1 MERVPMS
8 EPEDRSDQQGD
19 GSQSGRPN
27 GASVHETVISADV
40 PFLQVGLREVW
51 RSRELL
57 STFIWRDLK
66 VRYKQTVLGFIWALL
81 DPVIRMIVLTVIFGK
96 LIRVN
101 SEGYPYAIFVYAG
114 LLPWGYFSAT
124 FTNIAN
130 SLVSQGQLMTK
141 VYFPRLVIP
150 ISTLGVKLVDL
161 AIAFLVLVA
170 LMIGYGVPVR
180 WSILGVIP
188 LTVLAM
194 AASLGVGTIMGALTA
209 AYRDFRFIT
218 QFLVQLW
225 MYVTPVVYSV
235 KIVPEGWRWLID
247 LNPMTAVVDGYR
259 SAILGKDVAW
269 SSMASGVAVALVLLP
284 VGLICFRRIE
294 RKFADIV

>member
-1 MERVPMS
+1 MVELQ
-8 EPEDRSDQQGD
+8 DRRQGGTESSPGESSTQAD
-19 GSQSGRPN
+19 PN
-27 GASVHETVISADV
+27 ETVISADA
-40 PFLQVGLREVW
+40 PFFQIGLRETW
-51 RSRELL
+51 RARELL
-57 STFIWRDLK
+57 SMFIWRDLK
-66 VRYKQTVLGFIWALL
+66 VRYKQTVLGFFWGLL
-81 DPVIRMIVLTVIFGK
+81 GPVIRMIVFTVIFGK
-96 LIRVN
+96 LIQVN

-114 LLPWGYFSAT
+114 LLPWGYFSGT
-124 FTNIAN
+124 FTKIAN
-130 SLVSQGQLMTK
+130 SLVSQGPLMTK

-150 ISTLGVKLVDL
+150 ISTLGVQLVDL

-170 LMIGYGVPVR
+170 LMIGYGVPLR
-180 WSILGVIP
+180 WGILGVIP

-194 AASLGVGTIMGALTA
+194 AVSLGVGTIMGALTA

-218 QFLVQLW
+218 QFMVQLW

-259 SAILGKDVAW
+259 SAILGKDVDW
-269 SSMASGVAVALVLLP
+269 SSMAIGTVVALVLLP
-284 VGLICFRRIE
+284 IGLLCFRRIE

>member
-1 MERVPMS
+1 MAELQ
-8 EPEDRSDQQGD
+8 DRGD
-19 GSQSGRPN
+19 RGTESSP
-27 GASVHETVISADV
+27 ADKAAEAHPYETVISADA
-40 PFLQVGLREVW
+40 PFFQVGLREVW

-57 STFIWRDLK
+57 STFVWRDLK
-66 VRYKQTVLGFIWALL
+66 VRYKQTVLGFVWALL
-81 DPVIRMIVLTVIFGK
+81 APVIRMVVFTVIFGK
-96 LIRVN
+96 LLRVD

-114 LLPWGYFSAT
+114 LLPWGYFSGT
-124 FTNIAN
+124 FTSIAN

-188 LTVLAM
+188 LTALAM
-194 AASLGVGTIMGALTA
+194 AASLGVSTIMGALTA

-218 QFLVQLW
+218 QFLIQLW

-235 KIVPEGWRWLID
+235 KIVPEGWRWLIS

-259 SAILGKDVAW
+259 SAILGKDIDW
-269 SSMASGVAVALVLLP
+269 SSMAIGTAVTLVLLP
-284 VGLICFRRIE
+284 IGLFCFRRIE

>member
-1 MERVPMS
+1 MVELQ
-8 EPEDRSDQQGD
+8 DRRQGGTESSPGESSTQAD
-19 GSQSGRPN
+19 PN
-27 GASVHETVISADV
+27 ETVISADA
-40 PFLQVGLREVW
+40 PFFQIGLHETW
-51 RSRELL
+51 RARELL
-57 STFIWRDLK
+57 SMFIWRDLK
-66 VRYKQTVLGFIWALL
+66 VRYKQTVLGFFWGLL
-81 DPVIRMIVLTVIFGK
+81 GPVIRMIVFTVIFGK
-96 LIRVN
+96 LIQVN

-114 LLPWGYFSAT
+114 LLPWGYFSGT
-124 FTNIAN
+124 FTKIAN
-130 SLVSQGQLMTK
+130 SLVSQGPLMTK

-150 ISTLGVKLVDL
+150 ISTLGVQLVDL

-170 LMIGYGVPVR
+170 LMIGYGVPLR
-180 WSILGVIP
+180 WGILGVIP

-194 AASLGVGTIMGALTA
+194 AVSLGVGTIMGALTA

-218 QFLVQLW
+218 QFMVQLW

-259 SAILGKDVAW
+259 SAILGKDVDW
-269 SSMASGVAVALVLLP
+269 SSMAIGTVVALVLLP
-284 VGLICFRRIE
+284 IGLLCFRRIE